1 MIFHDINSCY
11 VLRFHARWKIV
22 WRPAK
27 QVGWRRGRSLLR
39 QVLEQLDAVL
49 VVGDGPIQ
57 AWQTQLLG
65 DLLGANSSD
74 MPSARHM
81 ALNPAEQPESFA
93 FFDYPWAPGELQ
105 ALRFANRAVPWRLGP
120 FTSKLAL

>member
-1 MIFHDINSCY
+1 MD
-11 VLRFHARWKIV
+11 
-22 WRPAK
+22 
-27 QVGWRRGRSLLR
+27 LLHCCPK
-39 QVLEQLDAVL
+39 VLEQLDAVL

-57 AWQTQLLG
+57 GWQTTLLG

-81 ALNPAEQPESFA
+81 ALNPTEQPESFATRTMSCVGLAPQA

-105 ALRFANRAVPWRLGP
+105 ALRFANRAVPWR
-120 FTSKLAL
+120 